1 MPAKP
6 KKMGR
11 QNYDWGDMKAEYI
24 SDPQS
29 SLRKIAEKYG
39 VNRSAVGNKAKAENW
54 FATKTEHQSR
64 IVDETVT
71 EVGLKHKDA
80 LKQEL
85 ESVMNISDRISSVLK
100 EDPAQ
105 FNRYVTQTEKP
116 EILTSGKVSRV
127 GVYKYVEERILQ
139 KVDTKAVKDMV
150 QSLKMIEDM
159 KRSMLEIQ
167 TANERQKLEI
177 ERERLE
183 LEKERIALERE
194 RNALRSGNV
203 GDDDERYGVVIMPEV
218 IADEQ

>member
-11 QNYDWGDMKAEYI
+11 QNYDWGEMKAEYI

>member
-1 MPAKP
+1 MPKKP
-6 KKMGR
+6 KGGR
-11 QNYDWGDMKAEYI
+11 RNYDWGAMKAEYI

-105 FNRYVTQTEKP
+105 FNRYVTQTEEPK
-116 EILTSGKVSRV
+116 ILTSGKVSRV

-177 ERERLE
+177 EREKLE

-194 RNALRSGNV
+194 RNALRNGNV
-203 GDDDERYGVVIMPEV
+203 GDDNERYGVVLMPEV

>member
-6 KKMGR
+6 SKNGR
-11 QNYDWGDMKAEYI
+11 QNYDWGAMKAEYI

-71 EVGLKHKDA
+71 EVGLRHKDA

-167 TANERQKLEI
+167 TANERQKLEL

-194 RNALRSGNV
+194 RNALRNGNI
-203 GDDDERYGVVIMPEV
+203 GSDNDKHYGVVLIPEV
-218 IADEQ
+218 LSNE